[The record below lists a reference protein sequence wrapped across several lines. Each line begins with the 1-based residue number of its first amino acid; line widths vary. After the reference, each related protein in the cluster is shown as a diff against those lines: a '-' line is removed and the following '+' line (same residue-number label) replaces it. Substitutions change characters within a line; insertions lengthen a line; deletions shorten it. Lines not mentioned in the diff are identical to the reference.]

1 MNHLTPQSRRWVVG
15 CHGGSTSNQSTPLCP
30 QQHTLC
36 EELLYPVHIL
46 TLLFQNFLCLPPLR
60 PPLNVPGGLPWGMC
74 HDILHVQTM
83 QAFIVTELTT
93 SLPYTTYT
101 QCLNAIKILHP
112 LLQVASRQNC
122 KEWRKV
128 NRTYI
133 PMELNFTAIKQFRLN
148 SLQNVE
154 GKRFFSVMAS
164 RVMKYVMTNM
174 NVDRVVHKE
183 GVQCIPG
190 CLEHATMIWK
200 DCQKAKTG
208 EEDLQVVL
216 AGSSQRTLIS
226 VTSTAAAGPRNI
238 LRP

>member
-1 MNHLTPQSRRWVVG
+1 MISLLLILWDCVTAPIIILINHHHPTNYLYLINHHLTNNHYLTKNSFLMNHLTPQSRRWVVG

-36 EELLYPVHIL
+36 EEMLYPVHIL
-46 TLLFQNFLCLPPLR
+46 TSLFQNFLCLPPFR
-60 PPLNVPGGLPWGMC
+60 PLLNVTGWLPWGMC

-133 PMELNFTAIKQFRLN
+133 PMELNSTAIKQFRLI
-148 SLQNVE
+148 SLQNV
-154 GKRFFSVMAS
+154 
-164 RVMKYVMTNM
+164 
-174 NVDRVVHKE
+174 
-183 GVQCIPG
+183 
-190 CLEHATMIWK
+190 
-200 DCQKAKTG
+200 
-208 EEDLQVVL
+208 
-216 AGSSQRTLIS
+216 
-226 VTSTAAAGPRNI
+226 
-238 LRP
+238 